1 MAKKQRIT
9 YIDAFRGL
17 VGIMMALGH
26 SNYYFN
32 SAWLSLDPLD
42 PFFDN
47 TPQFLLRYMGYLCA
61 PGFLMMNGAM
71 VHYVFQRRLQK
82 GTLHVLAVPICT
94 KVIGSSSLLTKRSVN
109 TLI

>member
-1 MAKKQRIT
+1 MAERKRFT
-9 YIDAFRGL
+9 FIDEFRGL
-17 VGIMMALGH
+17 VGVMMALGH

-47 TPQFLLRYMGYLCA
+47 IPQFLLRYMGYLCA

-71 VHYVFQRRLQK
+71 V
-82 GTLHVLAVPICT
+82 
-94 KVIGSSSLLTKRSVN
+94 
-109 TLI
+109 